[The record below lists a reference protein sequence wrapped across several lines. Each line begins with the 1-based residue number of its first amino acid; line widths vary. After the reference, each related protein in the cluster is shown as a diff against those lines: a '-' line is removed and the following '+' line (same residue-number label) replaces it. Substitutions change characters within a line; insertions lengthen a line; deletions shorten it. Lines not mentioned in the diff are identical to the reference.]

1 MGEGRRHRNYDA
13 EFKKE
18 AVRLVTER
26 GVAVKKVAE
35 DLGIHPAMLTRWKR
49 EYLNGGNGSFS
60 GKGHLKP
67 EEEEL
72 RQLRRENADLRE
84 ERDILK
90 KAFGHILTTRQ
101 KKYRFIEE
109 HRGEF
114 RVEKM
119 CKVLKVSRSG
129 YYAWRI
135 KKPGKRQQENQS
147 LLVRIQE
154 IHKQSHRTYGSPRVT
169 VELKEQGITCG
180 KNRIARLM
188 RENGIRAK
196 TIKKYKATTDSNHK
210 YPVAENLL
218 GDGIQADMPNTVW
231 ASDITYISTEEGWL
245 YLAVIMDILSRKVI
259 GWSLKPRLTQEL
271 VIEAFR
277 KAIRQRN
284 PVSGLIHHSD
294 QGSQYASTEYQ
305 RLLKEYG
312 IMPSMSR
319 KGNCYDNAYVES
331 FFHTLKTELIY
342 DERYRTRQEAILS
355 VFDYIEVFYNRKRRH
370 SALGYKS
377 PAEFERLQY
386 AA

>member
-1 MGEGRRHRNYDA
+1 M
-13 EFKKE
+13 K
-18 AVRLVTER
+18 
-26 GVAVKKVAE
+26 
-35 DLGIHPAMLTRWKR
+35 
-49 EYLNGGNGSFS
+49 
-60 GKGHLKP
+60 
-67 EEEEL
+67 
-72 RQLRRENADLRE
+72 
-84 ERDILK
+84 
-90 KAFGHILTTRQ
+90 
-101 KKYRFIEE
+101 
-109 HRGEF
+109 
-114 RVEKM
+114 KM

-147 LLVRIQE
+147 LLAHIQE
-154 IHKQSHRTYGSPRVT
+154 IHKQSRRTYGSPRVT
-169 VELKEQGITCG
+169 EELKEHGITCG

-188 RENGIRAK
+188 RENDIRAK
-196 TIKKYKATTDSNHK
+196 TVKKYKATTDSSHK

-218 GDGIQADMPNTVW
+218 RDGIQADMPNTVW

-271 VIEAFR
+271 VVEAFR
-277 KAIRQRN
+277 KAIGQRN

-342 DERYRTRQEAILS
+342 DERYRTRQEAMLS
-355 VFDYIEVFYNRKRRH
+355 VFEYIEVFYNRKRRH